1 MTLAKDFEDF
11 LELLDKHQVEYMIVG
26 GYALAFHGKP
36 RHTGDLDIWINITA
50 ENARSMVKVV
60 KEFGLQSL
68 GLKEAD
74 FLRPGYITQIGYP
87 PLRIDILNHIDGLE
101 FKEAKKEMQTINTDG
116 LLVKYIGLHDFVR
129 NKLASG
135 RPQDLTDIKEIQKQ
149 IPGKTL
155 VKNKKASTKRKGRSR

>member
-11 LELLDKHQVEYMIVG
+11 LQLLNKHKVEYMIVG

-36 RHTGDLDIWINITA
+36 RHTGDLDIWINITS
-50 ENARSMVKVV
+50 ENARSMVQVV
-60 KEFGLQSL
+60 KEFGMQSL

-87 PLRIDILNHIDGLE
+87 PLRIDILNNIDGLE
-101 FKEAKKEMQTINTDG
+101 FKEAKKEMQIIDTDG
-116 LLVKYIGLHDFVR
+116 LSVKYIGLHDFVK

-135 RPQDLTDIKEIQKQ
+135 RPQDLTDIKEIQKKV
-149 IPGKTL
+149 P
-155 VKNKKASTKRKGRSR
+155 VKILLKKKKASTKNKGRGL

>member
-11 LELLDKHQVEYMIVG
+11 LELLNKHKVEYMVVG

-36 RHTGDLDIWINITA
+36 RHTGDLDIWINITTK
-50 ENARSMVKVV
+50 NARSMVQVV
-60 KEFGLQSL
+60 KEFGMQSL
-68 GLKEAD
+68 GLEEAD

-101 FKEAKKEMQTINTDG
+101 FKEAKKEMQIIDADG
-116 LLVKYIGLHDFVR
+116 LSVRYIGLHDFVK

-135 RPQDLTDIKEIQKQ
+135 RPQDLSDIKEIQKKLTE
-149 IPGKTL
+149 KTL
-155 VKNKKASTKRKGRSR
+155 LVKKKTSSKRKGQGL

>member
-11 LELLDKHQVEYMIVG
+11 LELLNKHKVEYMVVG

-36 RHTGDLDIWINITA
+36 RYTGDLDIWINITS
-50 ENARSMVKVV
+50 ENALLMVQVV
-60 KEFGLQSL
+60 KEFGMQSL
-68 GLKEAD
+68 GLEEVD

-101 FKEAKKEMQTINTDG
+101 FKEAKKEVQIIDADG
-116 LLVKYIGLHDFVR
+116 LSVRYIGLHDFVK

-135 RPQDLTDIKEIQKQ
+135 RPQDLSDIKDIQKKL
-149 IPGKTL
+149 PEKTL
-155 VKNKKASTKRKGRSR
+155 LVKKKTASKKK

>member
-11 LELLDKHQVEYMIVG
+11 LELLNKHKVEYMVVG

-36 RHTGDLDIWINITA
+36 RHTGDLDIWINITP
-50 ENARSMVKVV
+50 ENAWSMVQVV
-60 KEFGLQSL
+60 KEFGMQSL
-68 GLKEAD
+68 GLEEAD

-101 FKEAKKEMQTINTDG
+101 FTEAKKEMQIIETDG
-116 LLVKYIGLHDFVR
+116 LPVRYIGLHDFVR

-135 RPQDLTDIKEIQKQ
+135 RPQDLSDIQEIQKKL
-149 IPGKTL
+149 PEKTL
-155 VKNKKASTKRKGRSR
+155 LKKKRASPKRKGHGL

>member
-11 LELLDKHQVEYMIVG
+11 LELLTKHEVEYMVVG

-36 RHTGDLDIWINITA
+36 RHTGDLDIWINKSPK
-50 ENARSMVKVV
+50 NARSMVQVV
-60 KEFGLQSL
+60 KEFGMQSL

-87 PLRIDILNHIDGLE
+87 PLRIDILNNIDGLE
-101 FKEAKKEMQTINTDG
+101 FKEAKKEMQIIDTDG
-116 LLVKYIGLHDFVR
+116 LSVRYIGLHDFVK

-135 RPQDLTDIKEIQKQ
+135 RPQDLTDIKEIQKK
-149 IPGKTL
+149 IPVKTPL
-155 VKNKKASTKRKGRSR
+155 KKKKASTKRKGRGL

>member
-11 LELLDKHQVEYMIVG
+11 LELLNKHKVEYMVVG

-36 RHTGDLDIWINITA
+36 RYTGDLDIWINITS
-50 ENARSMVKVV
+50 ENALLMVQVV
-60 KEFGLQSL
+60 KEFGMQSL
-68 GLKEAD
+68 GLEEVD

-101 FKEAKKEMQTINTDG
+101 FKEAKKEVQIIDADG
-116 LLVKYIGLHDFVR
+116 LSVRYIGLHDFVK

-135 RPQDLTDIKEIQKQ
+135 RPQDLSDIKDIQKKL
-149 IPGKTL
+149 PEKTL
-155 VKNKKASTKRKGRSR
+155 LIKKKTASKKK

>member
-11 LELLDKHQVEYMIVG
+11 LKLLDKHNVEYMVVG

-36 RHTGDLDIWINITA
+36 RHTGDLDIWINITP
-50 ENARSMVKVV
+50 ENALSMVQVL
-60 KEFGLQSL
+60 KEFGMRSL
-68 GLKEAD
+68 GLEEAD

-101 FKEAKKEMQTINTDG
+101 FMEAKKEMQIIDTDG
-116 LLVKYIGLHDFVR
+116 LSVRYIGLRDFVK

-135 RPQDLTDIKEIQKQ
+135 RPQDLSDIQEIQKKL
-149 IPGKTL
+149 PGKKL
-155 VKNKKASTKRKGRSR
+155 MVKKRTSTKRKGLGL